1 MDSPV
6 PNRVMISARVLMCAP
21 TFFGVEYEINPW
33 MRGNR
38 DRVVRSRA
46 QEQWQAL
53 HQLLVETLGLC
64 VDLVPPQPGLPDLV
78 FTANA
83 GLVQGTV
90 MVPSR
95 FRHRERQREEP
106 HYATWFTQAGW
117 TLRPLPDAVRAFEG
131 AGDALFDGADPAR
144 LWAAHGFRTDA
155 EAHAPLSRLLDVE
168 VVSLQLIDPRFY
180 HLDTCFCPLP
190 GGYLLWY
197 PPAFA
202 PSSRAEIERRM
213 PRGRRL
219 AASPADARGF
229 ACNAVVAD
237 AQTVVLPS
245 CSRALVKALQT
256 WGFSVH
262 TTPLFEFLKAGGAAK
277 CLTLGLG

>member
-1 MDSPV
+1 
-6 PNRVMISARVLMCAP
+6 MCPP

-38 DRVVRSRA
+38 DRVAQTRA
-46 QEQWQAL
+46 HEQWHAL
-53 HQLLVETLGLC
+53 HRLFVETLGLR

-95 FRHRERQREEP
+95 FRHPERQREEP
-106 HYATWFTQAGW
+106 HFAAWFTQAGW

-144 LWAAHGFRTDA
+144 LWAAHGHRTDA
-155 EAHAPLSRLLDVE
+155 EAHSHVSSLLDVE
-168 VVSLQLIDPRFY
+168 VVSLQLVDPRFY

-202 PSSRAEIERRM
+202 PSGRAEIERRV
-213 PRGRRL
+213 PPARRL
-219 AASPADARGF
+219 ATSAADARRF
-229 ACNAVVAD
+229 ACNAVVAN

-245 CSRALVKALQT
+245 CSRALGDALRA
-256 WGFSVH
+256 WGFTVH
-262 TTPLFEFLKAGGAAK
+262 TTPLSEFLKAGGAAK
-277 CLTLGLG
+277 CLTLGLAEHCV